1 MQKYILGTGLAL
13 LGTVASAQSSLTLY
27 GVVDVAVEH
36 LTNTVSKTD
45 PTPRSLTSMP
55 GLTGSVPS
63 RFGLRGSEDLGGGL
77 RAGFTL
83 ESGFGAD
90 SGSLNQGGRMFGRQ
104 AFVNLSGNWGSV
116 MLGRQYTMLF
126 HGLLGSDILGPNT
139 FGSGSIDAYIPNAR
153 ADNAIGY
160 LGTFSGVTVGATF
173 STGRDTVK
181 AGPTG
186 SPAGTNCAGENAA
199 DEKACREWSALV
211 KYDSPT
217 WGAALAVDE
226 IRGGTADTFGG
237 LINSDRT
244 DRRISLGGYAKVGSL
259 KLGAGLLS
267 RDNDGSS
274 ALKKDGITAAT
285 RSDLWYVGASYP
297 VTPKITVD
305 GQVFHLKYKD
315 SADKALMFAL
325 RGTYALSKRTA
336 VYATAGSIDNSGAQ
350 KLSVSNGTA
359 GAGTLAGGNQ
369 LGFATGIRHSF

>member
-1 MQKYILGTGLAL
+1 MQKYILGAGLAL
-13 LGTVASAQSSLTLY
+13 LGTAASAQSSLTLY

-36 LTNTVSKTD
+36 LTNTAAGGSVTG
-45 PTPRSLTSMP
+45 MP

-63 RFGLRGSEDLGGGL
+63 RFGFRGSEDLGGGL

-90 SGSLNQGGRMFGRQ
+90 TGSFNQGSRAFGRQ

-139 FGSGSIDAYIPNAR
+139 FGSGSLDVYIPNAR
-153 ADNAIGY
+153 TDNAIGY

-173 STGRDTVK
+173 STGRDAST
-181 AGPTG
+181 ANNPG
-186 SPAGTNCAGENAA
+186 GTNCGGENAA
-199 DEKACREWSALV
+199 DKKACREWSTLV

-226 IRGGTADTFGG
+226 IRGGTGSWAPAG
-237 LINSDRT
+237 LTNSERA

-274 ALKKDGITAAT
+274 ALKSAGGIAK
-285 RSDLWYVGASYP
+285 RSDMWYIGAAYP

-315 SADKALMFAL
+315 SADKSLMFAL

-350 KLSVSNGTA
+350 TLSVSNGTA
-359 GAGTLAGGNQ
+359 TGRTAQGGNQ
-369 LGFATGIRHSF
+369 IGLATGIRHSF